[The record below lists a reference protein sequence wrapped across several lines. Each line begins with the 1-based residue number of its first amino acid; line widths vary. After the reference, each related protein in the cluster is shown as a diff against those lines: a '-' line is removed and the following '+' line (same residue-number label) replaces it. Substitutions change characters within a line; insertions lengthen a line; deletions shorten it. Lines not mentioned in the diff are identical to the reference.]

1 MIEPHS
7 AQLGASSWILNA
19 TFVAPSESVIVEPF
33 VLPLAALLW
42 PLPLAMTAS
51 SDVGAGE
58 EEITRAT
65 SATPVSEPAFGI
77 GCSTVDSARGAA
89 STANAAFGLSV
100 LSVVGSADP
109 PVVGEVDPPSV
120 LGAAPVAWGPGE
132 PNAGG

>member
-19 TFVAPSESVIVEPF
+19 TFVAPSDSVIVEPF
-33 VLPLAALLW
+33 VLPFPALAW
-42 PLPLAMTAS
+42 PLPLAMTLS
-51 SDVGAGE
+51 SDEGAGE

-65 SATPVSEPAFGI
+65 SATPVSVPAFDI
-77 GCSTVDSARGAA
+77 GCSAVDSARGAA

-100 LSVVGSADP
+100 SAAGSVDP

-120 LGAAPVAWGPGE
+120 LGAAPSAW
-132 PNAGG
+132 